1 MRLLI
6 VRLGALGDIVHT
18 VPALAALRRAWPDAH
33 IDWLV
38 DSRYRAVLDH
48 VRGLDTRI
56 VVETTSRLGRLPGV
70 IGQLRASRYDIA
82 LDFQGLV
89 KSAALARA
97 AGSRRTAGFARA
109 QLREPLAASFY
120 SERYEVASRQHVIRK
135 NLALVQRALGIDAGE
150 IEFPLETPATP
161 PVAGAYALLNPGAGW
176 PNKRWPAERFAT
188 LAAWIKGQWGWPSI
202 VLWGPRERSLARSIA
217 EASYGAAQ
225 TAPETSIGDLL
236 ALARGA
242 RLMISGDTGPI
253 HLAAAVRTPIVG
265 LYGPTDP
272 ARNGPFDPADV
283 CLSRFATCV
292 CHHERRCRRRRPC
305 VNEITLEEVQQAIQ
319 QRLSGPPVQA
329 SAG

>member
-97 AGSRRTAGFARA
+97 AGARRTAGFARA

-135 NLALVQRALGIDAGE
+135 N
-150 IEFPLETPATP
+150 
-161 PVAGAYALLNPGAGW
+161 
-176 PNKRWPAERFAT
+176 
-188 LAAWIKGQWGWPSI
+188 
-202 VLWGPRERSLARSIA
+202 
-217 EASYGAAQ
+217 
-225 TAPETSIGDLL
+225 
-236 ALARGA
+236 
-242 RLMISGDTGPI
+242 
-253 HLAAAVRTPIVG
+253 
-265 LYGPTDP
+265 
-272 ARNGPFDPADV
+272 
-283 CLSRFATCV
+283 
-292 CHHERRCRRRRPC
+292 
-305 VNEITLEEVQQAIQ
+305 
-319 QRLSGPPVQA
+319 
-329 SAG
+329 